1 MLVLKS
7 VNLSPSP
14 PPPPHRFG
22 ARRLYVGGQ
31 LVYAVGAAAMASFPS
46 VTSVF
51 VFSPTAG
58 VMYGTLFTMPYILVA
73 HYHATN
79 VFEEEEEGGTYNKGG
94 EEEDVEDRKKRQ
106 GRGWFTRCN
115 PLMYFRMRKKG
126 SN

>member
-1 MLVLKS
+1 M
-7 VNLSPSP
+7 
-14 PPPPHRFG
+14 
-22 ARRLYVGGQ
+22 
-31 LVYAVGAAAMASFPS
+31 YAVGAAAMASFPS

-94 EEEDVEDRKKRQ
+94 EE

-115 PLMYFRMRKKG
+115 PLMSFRMRKKDSKRTDG
-126 SN
+126 Y